1 MENSSFRQVNES
13 VVKIDREILGGTPC
27 FAGTRVPIGTLLNYL
42 EPGTPLDEFF
52 EDFPSVTRQQVDQLI
67 EEVASDRELLRE
79 RLAEH
84 LTDPEGGTR
93 WVQLRDRLF
102 SSGSG
107 AA

>member
-1 MENSSFRQVNES
+1 MANPSFRRVNES
-13 VVKIDREILGGTPC
+13 VIKIDPELLGDTPC

-42 EPGTPLDEFF
+42 EPETPFDEFF
-52 EDFPSVTRQQVDQLI
+52 KDFSTVTRQQVDHLI
-67 EEVASDRELLRE
+67 EEVASDRELLRQ

-93 WVQLRDRLF
+93 WEELRDRLL